1 MRGEGRGGVGRG
13 GEGRGGEGEG
23 EGSGGE
29 GRGRGGERR
38 QGGAQ
43 TSNSSVERYQS
54 TILLLTKLQ
63 LVWCRLNTQNQL
75 SYKQH
80 EPH

>member
-1 MRGEGRGGVGRG
+1 MRGEGRGGEARG
-13 GEGRGGEGEG
+13 VEWSGGSGG
-23 EGSGGE
+23 SEGSGGE
-29 GRGRGGERR
+29 EEGKREEAR
-38 QGGAQ
+38 GAQ

-54 TILLLTKLQ
+54 TILLLTQLQ
-63 LVWCRLNTQNQL
+63 AVRCRLNTQNVL

>member
-1 MRGEGRGGVGRG
+1 MRRKGRG
-13 GEGRGGEGEG
+13 GEGGEWRGGGE
-23 EGSGGE
+23 EWRE
-29 GRGRGGERR
+29 REERGGKGERH
-38 QGGAQ
+38 AQ

-54 TILLLTKLQ
+54 TILLLTQLQ
-63 LVWCRLNTQNQL
+63 AVWCRLNTQNQL